1 MQPFRQSKQKWTL
14 TVQNKKVPKWVLGL
28 LFLAPSFLGVAVF
41 VLVPFADVVRRSFLD
56 AMGKEF
62 AGISNYESVFQNEA
76 FQLAA
81 GNTIKFILICIPL
94 LLLVSLVCALLING
108 LKGYQEFF
116 KTTFLFP
123 MAIPVASV
131 VLLWRL
137 FLDRNGFFNEGVKLF
152 GLSPVDWMNSEKAFG
167 VLVFTYLWKNVGYDM
182 ILWLAGL
189 AAIPKERYEAASV
202 DGAGRW
208 QTFRYVTLPGLRSS
222 VFVIGILSLVNC
234 FKVFREAYLIAG
246 DYPHESIYMMQ
257 HLFNNWF
264 VSLDIQKMTAA
275 SVVMAIVMLVI
286 MSMAWYR
293 NERSQE

>member
-1 MQPFRQSKQKWTL
+1 M
-14 TVQNKKVPKWVLGL
+14 PKWVPGL
-28 LFLAPSFLGVAVF
+28 LFLAPSFLGVCVF
-41 VLVPFADVVRRSFLD
+41 VLLPFADVVRRSFLD
-56 AMGKEF
+56 AMGNEF
-62 AGISNYESVFQNEA
+62 EGFFNYKNVLDNQA
-76 FQLAA
+76 FRLAV
-81 GNTIKFILICIPL
+81 GNTVRFLLVCIPL
-94 LLLVSLVCALLING
+94 LLLLSLLCALMIYRQ
-108 LKGYQEFF
+108 KRFQEFF

-137 FLDRNGFFNEGVKLF
+137 FLDRNGFFNEAVKLL
-152 GLSPVDWMNSEKAFG
+152 GLSATDWMNSDKAFG

-202 DGAGRW
+202 DGAGSFKSFW
-208 QTFRYVTLPGLRSS
+208 YITLPGLRSS
-222 VFVIGILSLVNC
+222 VFVIGVLSLVNC

-246 DYPHESIYMMQ
+246 DYPHDSIYMLQ

-275 SVVMAIVMLVI
+275 SVMMAVVMLLL
-286 MSMAWYR
+286 MSVVWIR
-293 NERSQE
+293 NERSREWEKG

>member
-1 MQPFRQSKQKWTL
+1 MQSNRATEK
-14 TVQNKKVPKWVLGL
+14 NKKGLLGL
-28 LFLAPSFLGVAVF
+28 LFLAPSLLGVCIF
-41 VLVPFADVVRRSFLD
+41 VLLPFADVVRRSFLD
-56 AMGKEF
+56 AMGNQFTGSK
-62 AGISNYESVFQNEA
+62 NYKNVLQNEA
-76 FQLAA
+76 FRLAA
-81 GNTIKFILICIPL
+81 GNTVKFMLVCIPVL
-94 LLLVSLVCALLING
+94 LLLSLICALLINQR
-108 LKGYQEFF
+108 KVYQEFF

-137 FLDRNGFFNEGVKLF
+137 FLDQNGFFNEAIKFF
-152 GLSPVDWMNSEKAFG
+152 GLSTVNWMNSDKAFG
-167 VLVFTYLWKNVGYDM
+167 VLVFTYLWKNTGYDM

-202 DGAGRW
+202 DGAGKW
-208 QTFRYVTLPGLRSS
+208 QCFRYVTLPGLRSS

-275 SVVMAIVMLVI
+275 SVMMALVMILI
-286 MSMAWYR
+286 MSMVWYR
-293 NERSQE
+293 NERSREWEEG

>member
-1 MQPFRQSKQKWTL
+1 MCI
-14 TVQNKKVPKWVLGL
+14 
-28 LFLAPSFLGVAVF
+28 F
-41 VLVPFADVVRRSFLD
+41 VLIPFVDVVRRSFLD
-56 AMGKEF
+56 AMGNEF
-62 AGISNYESVFQNEA
+62 AGIRNYENVLCNGA
-76 FQLAA
+76 FRLAV
-81 GNTIKFILICIPL
+81 GNTIKFILVCIPL
-94 LLLVSLVCALLING
+94 LLLISLLCALLING
-108 LKGYQEFF
+108 LKAYQEFF

-137 FLDRNGFFNEGVKLF
+137 FLDHNGFFNEGIKLF
-152 GLSPVDWMNSEKAFG
+152 GLSKVDWMNSESAFG

-246 DYPHESIYMMQ
+246 DYPHKSIYMMQ

-275 SVVMAIVMLVI
+275 SVMMASVMLGM
-286 MSMAWYR
+286 MSLVWYR
-293 NERSQE
+293 NERSLE

>member
-1 MQPFRQSKQKWTL
+1 M
-14 TVQNKKVPKWVLGL
+14 LGL
-28 LFLAPSFLGVAVF
+28 LFLAPSLFGVCIF
-41 VLVPFADVVRRSFLD
+41 VLIPFVDVVRRSFLD
-56 AMGKEF
+56 AMGNEF
-62 AGISNYESVFQNEA
+62 AGIRNYENVLQNEA
-76 FQLAA
+76 FRLAA
-81 GNTIKFILICIPL
+81 GNTIKFILVCIPL
-94 LLLVSLVCALLING
+94 LLLISLLCALLIHG
-108 LKGYQEFF
+108 LKVYQEFF

-137 FLDRNGFFNEGVKLF
+137 FLDRNGFFNEGITLF
-152 GLSPVDWMNSEKAFG
+152 GLSKVDWMNSESAFG

-202 DGAGRW
+202 DGAGSW
-208 QTFRYVTLPGLRSS
+208 QSFRYVTLPGLRSS

-275 SVVMAIVMLVI
+275 SVMMAFVMLCI
-286 MSMAWYR
+286 MSLVWYR
-293 NERSQE
+293 NERSRE

>member
-1 MQPFRQSKQKWTL
+1 M
-14 TVQNKKVPKWVLGL
+14 LGL
-28 LFLAPSFLGVAVF
+28 LFLAPSLLGVCIF
-41 VLVPFADVVRRSFLD
+41 VLIPFVDVVRRSFLD
-56 AMGKEF
+56 AMGNEF
-62 AGISNYESVFQNEA
+62 AGIRNYENVLQNEA
-76 FQLAA
+76 FRLAA
-81 GNTIKFILICIPL
+81 GNTIKFILVCIPL
-94 LLLVSLVCALLING
+94 LLLISLLCALLIHG
-108 LKGYQEFF
+108 LKVYQEFF

-137 FLDRNGFFNEGVKLF
+137 FLDRNGFFNEGITLF
-152 GLSPVDWMNSEKAFG
+152 GLSKVDWMNSESAFG

-202 DGAGRW
+202 DGAGSW
-208 QTFRYVTLPGLRSS
+208 QSFRYVTLPGLRSS

-275 SVVMAIVMLVI
+275 SVMMAFVMLCI
-286 MSMAWYR
+286 MSLVWYR
-293 NERSQE
+293 NERSRE

>member
-1 MQPFRQSKQKWTL
+1 MP
-14 TVQNKKVPKWVLGL
+14 GL
-28 LFLAPSFLGVAVF
+28 LFLAPSLLGVCIF
-41 VLVPFADVVRRSFLD
+41 VLIPFVDVVRRSFLD
-56 AMGKEF
+56 AMGNEF
-62 AGISNYESVFQNEA
+62 AGIRNYENVLCNEA
-76 FQLAA
+76 FRLAA
-81 GNTIKFILICIPL
+81 GNTIKFILVCIPL
-94 LLLVSLVCALLING
+94 LLLISLLCALLIHG
-108 LKGYQEFF
+108 LRVYQEFF

-137 FLDRNGFFNEGVKLF
+137 FLDRNGFFNEGIKLF
-152 GLSPVDWMNSEKAFG
+152 GLSKVDWMNSESAFG

-208 QTFRYVTLPGLRSS
+208 QRFRYVTLPGLRSS

-275 SVVMAIVMLVI
+275 SVMMASVMLGM
-286 MSMAWYR
+286 MSLVWYR
-293 NERSQE
+293 NERSRE

>member
-1 MQPFRQSKQKWTL
+1 M
-14 TVQNKKVPKWVLGL
+14 LGL
-28 LFLAPSFLGVAVF
+28 LFLAPSLLGVCIF
-41 VLVPFADVVRRSFLD
+41 VLIPFVDVVRRSFLD
-56 AMGKEF
+56 AMGNEF
-62 AGISNYESVFQNEA
+62 TGIRNYENVLCNEA

-81 GNTIKFILICIPL
+81 GNTIKFILVCIPL
-94 LLLVSLVCALLING
+94 LLLISLLCALLING
-108 LKGYQEFF
+108 LKVYQEFF

-137 FLDRNGFFNEGVKLF
+137 FLDRNGFFNEGIKIF
-152 GLSPVDWMNSEKAFG
+152 GLSKVDWMNSESAFG
-167 VLVFTYLWKNVGYDM
+167 VLVFTYLWKNAGYDM

-189 AAIPKERYEAASV
+189 AAIPKEQYEAASV
-202 DGAGRW
+202 DGAGSW
-208 QTFRYVTLPGLRSS
+208 QSFRYVTLPGLRSS

-275 SVVMAIVMLVI
+275 SVMMAFVMLSM
-286 MSMAWYR
+286 MSLVWYR
-293 NERSQE
+293 NERSLE

>member
-1 MQPFRQSKQKWTL
+1 M
-14 TVQNKKVPKWVLGL
+14 PKWVPGL
-28 LFLAPSFLGVAVF
+28 LFLAPSFLGVCVF
-41 VLVPFADVVRRSFLD
+41 VLLPFADVVRRSFLD
-56 AMGKEF
+56 AMGNEF
-62 AGISNYESVFQNEA
+62 EGFFNYKNVLDNQA
-76 FQLAA
+76 FRLAV
-81 GNTIKFILICIPL
+81 GNTVRFLLVCIPL
-94 LLLVSLVCALLING
+94 LLLLSLLCALMIYRQ
-108 LKGYQEFF
+108 KRFQEFF

-137 FLDRNGFFNEGVKLF
+137 FLDRNGFFNEAVKLL
-152 GLSPVDWMNSEKAFG
+152 GLSAADWMNSDKAFG

-202 DGAGRW
+202 DGAGSFKSFW
-208 QTFRYVTLPGLRSS
+208 YITLPGLRSS
-222 VFVIGILSLVNC
+222 VFVIGVLSLVNC

-246 DYPHESIYMMQ
+246 DYPHGSIYMLQ

-275 SVVMAIVMLVI
+275 SVMMAVVMLLL
-286 MSMAWYR
+286 MSVVWIR
-293 NERSQE
+293 NERSREWEEG

>member
-1 MQPFRQSKQKWTL
+1 MLIPF
-14 TVQNKKVPKWVLGL
+14 V
-28 LFLAPSFLGVAVF
+28 
-41 VLVPFADVVRRSFLD
+41 DVVRRSFLD
-56 AMGKEF
+56 AMGNEF
-62 AGISNYESVFQNEA
+62 AGIRNYENVLQNEA
-76 FQLAA
+76 FRLAA
-81 GNTIKFILICIPL
+81 GNTIKFILVCIPL
-94 LLLVSLVCALLING
+94 LLLISLLCALLIHG
-108 LKGYQEFF
+108 LKVYQEFF

-137 FLDRNGFFNEGVKLF
+137 FLDRNGFFNEGITLF
-152 GLSPVDWMNSEKAFG
+152 GLSKVDWMNSESAFG

-202 DGAGRW
+202 DGAGSW
-208 QTFRYVTLPGLRSS
+208 QSFRYVTLPGLRSS

-275 SVVMAIVMLVI
+275 SVMMAFVMLCI
-286 MSMAWYR
+286 MSLVWYR
-293 NERSQE
+293 NERSRE

>member
-1 MQPFRQSKQKWTL
+1 M
-14 TVQNKKVPKWVLGL
+14 PKWVLGL
-28 LFLAPSFLGVAVF
+28 MFLAPSLLGVCIF
-41 VLVPFADVVRRSFLD
+41 VLVPFGDVVRRSFLD
-56 AMGKEF
+56 AMGNEF
-62 AGISNYESVFQNEA
+62 AGLDNYESVIQNEA

-81 GNTIKFILICIPL
+81 GNTIKFILVCIPL
-94 LLLVSLVCALLING
+94 LLSISLLCALLVNR
-108 LKGYQEFF
+108 LKVYQEFF

-137 FLDRNGFFNEGVKLF
+137 FLDDKGFFNEGIKLL
-152 GLSPVDWMNSEKAFG
+152 GLSPVDWMKSESAFG

-208 QTFRYVTLPGLRSS
+208 QIFRYVTLPGLRSS

-275 SVVMAIVMLVI
+275 SVMMAVVMLVI
-286 MSMAWYR
+286 MSLVWYR
-293 NERSQE
+293 NERSLE

>member
-1 MQPFRQSKQKWTL
+1 M
-14 TVQNKKVPKWVLGL
+14 LGL
-28 LFLAPSFLGVAVF
+28 LFLAPSLFGVCIF
-41 VLVPFADVVRRSFLD
+41 VLITFVDVVRRSFLD
-56 AMGKEF
+56 AMGNEF
-62 AGISNYESVFQNEA
+62 VGIRNYENVLQNEA
-76 FQLAA
+76 FRLAA
-81 GNTIKFILICIPL
+81 GNTIKFILVCIPL
-94 LLLVSLVCALLING
+94 LLLISLLCALLIHG
-108 LKGYQEFF
+108 LKVYQEFF

-137 FLDRNGFFNEGVKLF
+137 FLDRNGFFNEGITLF
-152 GLSPVDWMNSEKAFG
+152 GLSKVDWMNSESAFG

-202 DGAGRW
+202 DGAGSW
-208 QTFRYVTLPGLRSS
+208 QSFRYVTLPGLRSS

-275 SVVMAIVMLVI
+275 SVMMAFVMLCI
-286 MSMAWYR
+286 MSLVWYR
-293 NERSQE
+293 NERSRE

>member
-1 MQPFRQSKQKWTL
+1 ML
-14 TVQNKKVPKWVLGL
+14 I
-28 LFLAPSFLGVAVF
+28 
-41 VLVPFADVVRRSFLD
+41 PFADVVRRSFLD
-56 AMGKEF
+56 AMESQF
-62 AGISNYESVFQNEA
+62 AGYQNYENVLQNEA
-76 FQLAA
+76 FWLAA
-81 GNTIKFILICIPL
+81 GNTMKFIVVCIPL
-94 LLLVSLVCALLING
+94 LLLLSLICALLINQR
-108 LKGYQEFF
+108 KRYQEFF

-137 FLDRNGFFNEGVKLF
+137 FLDQNGFFNEAIKFF
-152 GLSPVDWMNSEKAFG
+152 GLSTVNWMNSEKVFG
-167 VLVFTYLWKNVGYDM
+167 VLVFTYLWKNTGYDM

-202 DGAGRW
+202 DGAGKW
-208 QTFRYVTLPGLRSS
+208 QSFRYVTLPGLRSS

-275 SVVMAIVMLVI
+275 SVMMAFVMLMI
-286 MSMAWYR
+286 MSVVWYR
-293 NERSQE
+293 NERSQKWEEG

>member
-1 MQPFRQSKQKWTL
+1 M
-14 TVQNKKVPKWVLGL
+14 PKWVPGL
-28 LFLAPSFLGVAVF
+28 LFLAPSFLGVCVF
-41 VLVPFADVVRRSFLD
+41 VLLPFADVVRRSFLD
-56 AMGKEF
+56 AMGNEF
-62 AGISNYESVFQNEA
+62 EGFFNYKNVLDNQA
-76 FQLAA
+76 FRLAV
-81 GNTIKFILICIPL
+81 GNTVRFLLVCIPL
-94 LLLVSLVCALLING
+94 LLLLSLLCALMIYRQ
-108 LKGYQEFF
+108 KRFQEFF

-137 FLDRNGFFNEGVKLF
+137 FLDRNGFFNEAVKLL
-152 GLSPVDWMNSEKAFG
+152 GLSATDWMNSDKAFG

-202 DGAGRW
+202 DGAGSFKSFW
-208 QTFRYVTLPGLRSS
+208 YITLPGLRSS
-222 VFVIGILSLVNC
+222 VFVIGVLSLVNC

-246 DYPHESIYMMQ
+246 DYPHDSIYMLQ

-275 SVVMAIVMLVI
+275 SVMMAVVMLLL
-286 MSMAWYR
+286 MSVVWIR
-293 NERSQE
+293 NERSREWEEG

>member
-1 MQPFRQSKQKWTL
+1 MQPFRQSKQKWIHTI
-14 TVQNKKVPKWVLGL
+14 QNKKKNKWVLGL
-28 LFLAPSFLGVAVF
+28 LFLTPSLIGVF
-41 VLVPFADVVRRSFLD
+41 VFVMIPFADVVRRSFFD
-56 AMGKEF
+56 AMGNEF
-62 AGISNYESVFQNEA
+62 VGIVNYKNVFCNEA
-76 FQLAA
+76 FQLASR
-81 GNTIKFILICIPL
+81 NTIKFIIVCIPL
-94 LLLVSLVCALLING
+94 LLGTSLICGLWIDG
-108 LKGYQEFF
+108 LKVYQEFF

-137 FLDRNGFFNEGVKLF
+137 FFDRNGFFNEGIKML

-167 VLVFTYLWKNVGYDM
+167 ILVFTYLWKNVGYDM

-189 AAIPKERYEAASV
+189 DAIPKERYEAASV
-202 DGAGRW
+202 DGAGKL
-208 QTFRYVTLPGLRSS
+208 QTFYYVTLPGLHSS
-222 VFVIGILSLVNC
+222 VFVVGILSLVNC

-264 VSLDIQKMTAA
+264 VSLDVQKMTAA
-275 SVVMAIVMLVI
+275 SVMMAIVMLCI
-286 MSMAWYR
+286 MSLVWHQ